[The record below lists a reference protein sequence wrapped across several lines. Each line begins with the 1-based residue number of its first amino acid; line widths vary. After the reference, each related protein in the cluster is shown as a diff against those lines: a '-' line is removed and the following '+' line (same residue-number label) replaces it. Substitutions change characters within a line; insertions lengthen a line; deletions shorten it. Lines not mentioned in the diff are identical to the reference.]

1 MVLAFNAALSTS
13 AGETRGQ
20 IYVAI
25 VGTKFT
31 LERTYHGT
39 VAVALGELMIAAPCT
54 LALALEKDM
63 PSGIIRSR
71 QPFLNLTVVLAGLD
85 LQTLFSV
92 GEYDING
99 EEGRVSGVRMGH
111 GPVDVTPLPKT
122 FEDDNIRLLVCNIM

>member
-1 MVLAFNAALSTS
+1 MVLAFNAALNTS
-13 AGETRGQ
+13 KGVARGQ

-39 VAVALGELMIAAPCT
+39 VSVAQGELMLVAPCT
-54 LALALEKDM
+54 LALSLEDDM
-63 PSGIIRSR
+63 PSAIIRSR
-71 QPFLNLTVVLAGLD
+71 QPFLNVTVVLAGLN

-99 EEGRVSGVRMGH
+99 EEGRVTDVCMGH
-111 GPVDVTPLPKT
+111 GPIDIEPPANA
-122 FEDDNIRLLVCNIM
+122 FEEDNLRLLICNIM